1 MKESD
6 SECGGTFFERVRGG
20 LREKE
25 RVGDSV
31 SILILDFGEYREF
44 LGSEQRSEV
53 KKNIKKRAVLKG

>member
-1 MKESD
+1 VKESD

-31 SILILDFGEYREF
+31 SILDFGENF
-44 LGSEQRSEV
+44 WGQRSEV

>member
-1 MKESD
+1 VKESD

-31 SILILDFGEYREF
+31 SILDFGEYREF
-44 LGSEQRSEV
+44 LGSEVRS
-53 KKNIKKRAVLKG
+53 KKKTSKKEPF

>member
-31 SILILDFGEYREF
+31 SILDFGEYREF
-44 LGSEQRSEV
+44 LGSEV